1 MCISIL
7 LEVNSIIQVQ
17 YPIELWYSEINL
29 LIKDRVSKLIYAGI
43 LAGGKGTRMGN
54 VPMPKQFLLLND
66 KPIIVHTVEKF
77 ILNNNFEKIIIA
89 TPKEW
94 VNHTNDILKKYK
106 IDLPKVEVITGGS
119 DRNGTIMNIIDFID
133 EAGSLNDDDIL
144 VTHDA
149 VRPFLT
155 HRIIQENIDQGL
167 IHAAVDTVISAI
179 DTIVESEDNEFIS
192 SIPKRGNMF
201 QGQTPQTFHIKKLR
215 QLYGELTSDEKNIL
229 TDACKIFSIKGEKV
243 KLVQGEIFNIKV
255 TTPYDLNVANAIIK
269 GSLDKQ

>member
-1 MCISIL
+1 M
-7 LEVNSIIQVQ
+7 
-17 YPIELWYSEINL
+17 
-29 LIKDRVSKLIYAGI
+29 IYAGI

-66 KPIIVHTVEKF
+66 KPIIVHTIEKF
-77 ILNNNFEKIIIA
+77 ILNDRFEKIIIA

-94 VNHTNDILKKYK
+94 INHTLDILKKYK
-106 IDLPKVEVITGGS
+106 IDLPNVEVIVGGS
-119 DRNGTIMNIIDFID
+119 DRNGTIMKIVDFI
-133 EAGSLNDDDIL
+133 ESNNESNTNDVL

-155 HRIIQENIDQGL
+155 HRIIQQNIDEAIEYGS
-167 IHAAVDTVISAI
+167 VDTVIEAI

-192 SIPKRGNMF
+192 SIPRRDHMY
-201 QGQTPQTFHIKKLR
+201 QGQTPQSFNINKLK
-215 QLYGELTSDEKNIL
+215 QLYGELTDHEKTIL

-243 KLVQGEIFNIKV
+243 KLVQGEIFNIKI

-269 GSLDKQ
+269 GSLDK